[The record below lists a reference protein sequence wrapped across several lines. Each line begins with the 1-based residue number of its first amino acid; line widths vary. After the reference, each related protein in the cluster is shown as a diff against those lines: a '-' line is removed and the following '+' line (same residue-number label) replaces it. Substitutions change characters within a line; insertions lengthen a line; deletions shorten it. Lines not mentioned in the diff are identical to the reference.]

1 MFFQFQKNY
10 LDFLFFAFDFV
21 LLFLLELLLLSSWL
35 GTPRLS
41 CCCIC
46 GTRLPSCFGLLGLIL
61 GLVLLRGRWLLLERV
76 CTNGTRR
83 PIR

>member
-10 LDFLFFAFDFV
+10 FDFLFFRFDFV
-21 LLFLLELLLLSSWL
+21 ILFLLGLLRCVSWL
-35 GTPRLS
+35 GIPRLS

-46 GTRLPSCFGLLGLIL
+46 GTRLPSCFDLLGLLL
-61 GLVLLRGRWLLLERV
+61 GLVLLRGQWLLLERA

-83 PIR
+83 PIL